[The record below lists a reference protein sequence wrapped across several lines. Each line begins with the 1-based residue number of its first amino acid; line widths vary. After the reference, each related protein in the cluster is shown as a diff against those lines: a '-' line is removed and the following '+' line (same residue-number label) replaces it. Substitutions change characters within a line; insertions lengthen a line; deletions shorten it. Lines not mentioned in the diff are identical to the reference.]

1 MPPRGVRPLQARR
14 RGPARQLQARV
25 EHRAARLVCVLAKG
39 VVVVPSPSLLSGPWL
54 SATRASALQ
63 RVGNRPIVWHVL
75 SALQEA
81 GVTDVAIVSP
91 PDAAQEIAA
100 CVHSEGSPGIEVHSI
115 AVGQP
120 DNGAS
125 PWEAVAEWVGDA
137 PSILHRADGL
147 LGQQLLPYAKLREEE
162 SLGALVLVAA
172 RQSDAPP
179 HLELVSSTGN
189 GGTSAQ
195 PTPASPATVG
205 VCMLAP
211 GALADVPGQVSAQ
224 GLSLGTLATQ
234 LPRSGARTG
243 VRTARKWRH
252 FDGDVRDLLD
262 LNRTVLEALE
272 GETMDN
278 ADSNHF
284 EGQTAIHPTATVRS
298 SVIVGPVIV
307 GAGAVIVDSYIG
319 PHTSIAERVRI
330 EGSELER
337 SIVLAEADVLHVGG
351 RLVGSVVG
359 RRARVF
365 RDFSVPRALRLHV
378 GDGAEVALC

>member
-1 MPPRGVRPLQARR
+1 MRF
-14 RGPARQLQARV
+14 
-25 EHRAARLVCVLAKG
+25 VCVLAKG

-63 RVGNRPIVWHVL
+63 RVGNRPIVCHVL

-81 GVTDVAIVSP
+81 GVSDVAIVSP
-91 PDAAQEIAA
+91 PDVAKEVAA
-100 CVHSEGSPGIEVHSI
+100 CVHSEGSPGIDVHSL
-115 AVGQP
+115 AVEAP
-120 DNGAS
+120 DEGGR
-125 PWEAVAEWVGDA
+125 PWQAVAEWVGDA

-147 LGQQLLPYAKLREEE
+147 LGQQLLPYAKLCAEE
-162 SLGALVLVAA
+162 SLDALMLVAA

-179 HLELVSSTGN
+179 HLELVSSTDHGA
-189 GGTSAQ
+189 SR
-195 PTPASPATVG
+195 PTVPASPATIG
-205 VCMLAP
+205 VCLLAP
-211 GALADVPGQVSAQ
+211 GALSRMPGRTSAPA
-224 GLSLGTLATQ
+224 LNLGALATQ
-234 LPRSGARTG
+234 LPRAGARTS
-243 VRTARKWRH
+243 VRTVRKWRH
-252 FDGDVRDLLD
+252 FDGDIRDLLD

-272 GETMDN
+272 AETTDS
-278 ADSNHF
+278 ASSNHF
-284 EGQTAIHPTATVRS
+284 EGQAAIHPTATVSS

-337 SIVLAEADVLHVGG
+337 SIVLADADVLHVGG

-359 RRARVF
+359 RGARVF

>member
-1 MPPRGVRPLQARR
+1 
-14 RGPARQLQARV
+14 
-25 EHRAARLVCVLAKG
+25 VLAKG

-81 GVTDVAIVSP
+81 GVSDVAIVSP
-91 PDAAQEIAA
+91 PDVAQEIAA
-100 CVHSEGSPGIEVHSI
+100 CVHAEGSPGIEVHSLAVEQPEEGGRPWQVI
-115 AVGQP
+115 A
-120 DNGAS
+120 D
-125 PWEAVAEWVGDA
+125 WVGDA
-137 PSILHRADGL
+137 PAIVHRADGL
-147 LGQQLLPYAKLREEE
+147 LGQELLPYAKLRHDE
-162 SLGALVLVAA
+162 SLDALLLVAA

-179 HLELVSSTGN
+179 HLELVSSAGN
-189 GGTSAQ
+189 GHARQ
-195 PTPASPATVG
+195 PVPVSPATVG
-205 VCMLAP
+205 VCVLAP
-211 GALADVPGQVSAQ
+211 GALSHMPGQASAP
-224 GLSLGTLATQ
+224 GLNLGALASR
-234 LPRSGARTG
+234 LPRGGARTS
-243 VRTARKWRH
+243 VRTVRKWRH
-252 FDGDVRDLLD
+252 FDGDIRDLLD

-272 GETMDN
+272 AETTDN
-278 ADSNHF
+278 ANSNHF
-284 EGQTAIHPTATVRS
+284 EGQAAIHPTASVSS

-337 SIVLAEADVLHVGG
+337 SIVLADADVLHVGG

-359 RRARVF
+359 RGARVF

>member
-1 MPPRGVRPLQARR
+1 M
-14 RGPARQLQARV
+14 
-25 EHRAARLVCVLAKG
+25 
-39 VVVVPSPSLLSGPWL
+39 
-54 SATRASALQ
+54 
-63 RVGNRPIVWHVL
+63 GNRPIVWHVL

-81 GVTDVAIVSP
+81 GVTDVAIASP
-91 PDAAQEIAA
+91 PEVAEEIAA

-115 AVGQP
+115 AVEQP
-120 DNGAS
+120 DNGAN

-137 PSILHRADGL
+137 PAILHRADGL
-147 LGQQLLPYAKLREEE
+147 AGQQLLPLREAPR
-162 SLGALVLVAA
+162 GGVARRA
-172 RQSDAPP
+172 AA
-179 HLELVSSTGN
+179 
-189 GGTSAQ
+189 GGG
-195 PTPASPATVG
+195 PAERLAA
-205 VCMLAP
+205 AP
-211 GALADVPGQVSAQ
+211 GARLERGQRRRLDADPARIAGDRRRLHACAGGAADVPGQVSAQ
-224 GLSLGTLATQ
+224 GLNLGPLASQ
-234 LPRSGARTG
+234 LPRSGARTD
-243 VRTARKWRH
+243 VRTIRKWRH
-252 FDGDVRDLLD
+252 FDGDVHDLLD

-272 GETMDN
+272 AETTDHAN
-278 ADSNHF
+278 SNHF
-284 EGQTAIHPTATVRS
+284 EGQAAIHPTASVRS

-337 SIVLAEADVLHVGG
+337 SIVLEEADVLHVGG

>member
-1 MPPRGVRPLQARR
+1 M
-14 RGPARQLQARV
+14 
-25 EHRAARLVCVLAKG
+25 LAKG

-63 RVGNRPIVWHVL
+63 RVGNRPIVCHVL

-81 GVTDVAIVSP
+81 GVTDIAIVSP
-91 PDAAQEIAA
+91 PDVAAEIAA
-100 CVHSEGSPGIEVHSI
+100 CVHSEGSPGIEVHSLVVEL
-115 AVGQP
+115 AEEGG
-120 DNGAS
+120 N
-125 PWEAVAEWVGDA
+125 PWKAVAEWVGDA
-137 PSILHRADGL
+137 PSIVHRADGL
-147 LGQQLLPYAKLREEE
+147 LGQQLLPLAKLREDE
-162 SLGALVLVAA
+162 SLDALLLVAA

-179 HLELVSSTGN
+179 HLELVSSSGN
-189 GGTSAQ
+189 GGAPRQ
-195 PTPASPATVG
+195 AAVSPATVG
-205 VCMLAP
+205 VCVLSP
-211 GALADVPGQVSAQ
+211 GALSRMSGEISGN
-224 GLSLGTLATQ
+224 GLSLGTLASQ
-234 LPRSGARTG
+234 LPRGGARTSA
-243 VRTARKWRH
+243 RTVRKWRH
-252 FDGDVRDLLD
+252 FDGDIRDLLD

-272 GETMDN
+272 AETTN
-278 ADSNHF
+278 TTNSNHF
-284 EGQTAIHPTATVRS
+284 EGQAAIHPTATVSS

-337 SIVLAEADVLHVGG
+337 SIVLADADVLHVGG

-359 RRARVF
+359 RGARVF